1 MGLRV
6 SPVFFV
12 IYLTKSPRVSILLMS
27 CANITGE
34 EDSMEFLFDTAN
46 LDKIKAYQD
55 FFPIT
60 GVTSNP
66 SILKAEGKIDFF
78 EHMRKV
84 RALVGPD
91 KSLHIQV
98 IAEDCEGI
106 VREAYTL
113 LRHVDGQVYVKIPT
127 TREGLK
133 AMRVLK
139 GRGVHITATAVYSR
153 IQGFLAIAAGADYI
167 APYDNRMENMDIA
180 SADTIA
186 AFRKIID
193 QSHASTKILA
203 ASFKNIAQVNEALLA
218 GAHAVT
224 VQPDLLNEAF
234 NMPSIQKAVD
244 DFHKDWVQMQG
255 DIAIDAMPDSR
266 M

>member
-1 MGLRV
+1 
-6 SPVFFV
+6 
-12 IYLTKSPRVSILLMS
+12 
-27 CANITGE
+27 
-34 EDSMEFLFDTAN
+34 MEFMFDTGN
-46 LDKIKAYQD
+46 LEKIEKYQE

-66 SILKAEGKIDFF
+66 SILKSEGQIDFF
-78 EHMRKV
+78 AHMRRV
-84 RALVGPD
+84 RALIGPR

-98 IAEDCEGI
+98 IAEDCAGI
-106 VREAYTL
+106 IEEATAL
-113 LRHVDGQVYVKIPT
+113 TRHVDGQVYIKIPT
-127 TREGLK
+127 TKEGLK
-133 AMRVLK
+133 AMRLLK
-139 GRGVHITATAVYSR
+139 DQGVRITATAVYSR

-180 SADTIA
+180 SADTIG

-193 QSHASTKILA
+193 QSGSPTKILA

-234 NMPSIQKAVD
+234 KMPSIQKAVD
-244 DFHKDWVQMQG
+244 DFHADWVKTQG
-255 DIAIDAMPDSR
+255 EISITALQDQKRDMN
-266 M
+266 

>member
-1 MGLRV
+1 
-6 SPVFFV
+6 
-12 IYLTKSPRVSILLMS
+12 
-27 CANITGE
+27 
-34 EDSMEFLFDTAN
+34 MEFLFDTAN
-46 LDKIKAYQD
+46 LEKIKLYQE

-66 SILKAEGKIDFF
+66 SILKSEGQIEFF
-78 EHMRKV
+78 EHMRRV
-84 RALVGPD
+84 RALIGPK

-106 VREAYTL
+106 MQEAHAL
-113 LRHVDGQVYVKIPT
+113 MRHVDGQVYIKIPT
-127 TREGLK
+127 TKEGLR
-133 AMRVLK
+133 AMRLLK
-139 GRGVHITATAVYSR
+139 EQGVHITATAVYSR

-180 SADTIA
+180 SGDTIG

-193 QSHASTKILA
+193 QSGAGTKILA

-234 NMPSIQKAVD
+234 AMPSIQKAVD
-244 DFHKDWVQMQG
+244 DFHTDWVNVQG
-255 DIAIDAMPDSR
+255 DVSITALQDMPRDVN
-266 M
+266 